1 MNPAHARDGCRVPAH
16 QYLAVLPLE
25 KGEELGIIDLR
36 YPRALYGAYDRA
48 HLVGRDRAQASG
60 DARWPGG
67 RRIGRSHATRPSRP
81 PTDDPALTFP
91 HPINKLAAVSRSLKP
106 ALWGTQE
113 TMVREDLSTQ
123 SQKARQMPV
132 MARQFYLIGA
142 GRTRPAGRRSP
153 PRARAQPRV
162 QAYSSDFASESKP
175 RVVDLDCAPH
185 RIVRSY

>member
-91 HPINKLAAVSRSLKP
+91 RPINWLPYPVAQNRRSGELKKP
-106 ALWGTQE
+106 
-113 TMVREDLSTQ
+113 MVCEDLSTQ
-123 SQKARQMPV
+123 SQKARQIPV